1 MKIFFKSMWYGM
13 KASYTENRRLIIAL
27 FSAFSSILISVGIA
41 RLLTNNDGIVLLI
54 VIPSF
59 ILGMYLCFSYL
70 HYKDATDYAKKHNV
84 SFETAWNNTKPDDE
98 DCF

>member
-1 MKIFFKSMWYGM
+1 MENKILELEKRIEKLERIEKRR
-13 KASYTENRRLIIAL
+13 KALVIAK
-27 FSAFSSILISVGIA
+27 IA
-41 RLLTNNDGIVLLI
+41 GIVLLI